1 MNQFTV
7 TEGDEQT
14 IVTILPGVDNA
25 RIKIGPF
32 AVLSP
37 FFSFE
42 KVLTFPTE
50 SDIIFAP
57 TTNKKIN

>member
-1 MNQFTV
+1 ML
-7 TEGDEQT
+7 E
-14 IVTILPGVDNA
+14 
-25 RIKIGPF
+25 IKIGPF